1 MKTEE
6 SKDLIHLTGEK
17 RSEGLA
23 GVHFQGIYYYD
34 MGQVKYI
41 NNSGIADLIDLVK
54 AWLDQ
59 EIEVRFI
66 NVRDDIK
73 KKIAD
78 MDLENI
84 LYCD

>member
-6 SKDLIHLTGEK
+6 SKDLFHLTGET
-17 RSEGLA
+17 RSEELS

-34 MGQVKYI
+34 MGKVQYI

-54 AWLDQ
+54 AWLEQ
-59 EIEVRFI
+59 GIEVRFI
-66 NVRDDIK
+66 NARDEIK